1 MRLWTIQ
8 PPKIVNIIENT
19 GKFTCDTALSE
30 NYQDFH
36 DAYLWLV
43 NEMDKRNIYHPQDL
57 QLPLWAWHTFNWK
70 YKKPDFRCMGL
81 GISGQQYVCIEF
93 EIPDDQVLLSD
104 HGHWHFVLNHA
115 WFNDS
120 VCEEEFDKLWE
131 WFETL
136 EPLKKEELT
145 RESWQKIFDIR
156 PVHTDWLQ
164 TGRYIQAT
172 FWELKKDMVRDV
184 KYFTAR

>member
-8 PPKIVNIIENT
+8 PPEIVDIIENT

-43 NEMDKRNIYHPQDL
+43 KEMDKRNICHPQEL

-70 YKKPDFRCMGL
+70 HKKPDFRCMGL
-81 GISGQQYVCIEF
+81 GTPGQQYVCIEF
-93 EIPDDQVLLSD
+93 EIPDNQVLLSD

-115 WFNDS
+115 WFDDS
-120 VCEEEFDKLWE
+120 TCEEELDKLWE

-136 EPLKKEELT
+136 EPLKKEKN
-145 RESWQKIFDIR
+145 RIYQ
-156 PVHTDWLQ
+156 
-164 TGRYIQAT
+164 
-172 FWELKKDMVRDV
+172 M
-184 KYFTAR
+184 